1 MTPRHHPSDATLL
14 TYAAGSLSEGLSLV
28 VASHLAFC
36 GACHE
41 AVAGGELIGG
51 SLLDVLS
58 PEALAAGSRDR
69 VLAMIGA
76 SAAPASAA
84 PPPPLRPADP
94 LLPAPLGRYLKFDLA
109 AIPWR
114 MLGPGLRNFEVLPH
128 DLARGAN
135 LRLLRIAPGRRLPRH
150 GHTGTELTLVLAG
163 SYTDEL
169 GRFARGDVA
178 ETDDEIVHEPVS
190 DRDEDCVCL
199 IATEGPLKFESMIAR
214 VFQRFTG
221 M

>member
-1 MTPRHHPSDATLL
+1 MSPQHHPSDASLL
-14 TYAAGSLSEGLSLV
+14 TYAAGSLGEGLSLV

-36 GACHE
+36 ADCR
-41 AVAGGELIGG
+41 AIVAEGELVGG
-51 SLLDVLS
+51 NLLDALA
-58 PEALAAGSRDR
+58 PEALAAGSRER
-69 VLAMIGA
+69 VLAMLGN
-76 SAAPASAA
+76 APA
-84 PPPPLRPADP
+84 PPPPPSRLLDP
-94 LLPAPLGRYLKFDLA
+94 RLPAPLGRYLNRDLP

-114 MLGPGLRNFEVLPH
+114 VLGPGLRHFEVLPH

-163 SYTDEL
+163 AYTDEL

-178 ETDDEIVHEPVS
+178 ETDDAIVHEPVS
-190 DRDEDCVCL
+190 ERDEDCICL

-221 M
+221 V